1 MKKEIIKI
9 VALIAEVSPKS
20 LGDNTNFT
28 KDLDFD
34 SLDLVTLI
42 SEVEEKYDLEIP
54 DKIIKKIQ
62 TINDLVEYIEKNV

>member
-1 MKKEIIKI
+1 MRKEIIKI

>member
-1 MKKEIIKI
+1 MRKEIIKM